1 MSDEEMQWRAEA
13 TLCLEQALGYLER
26 GEDAEA
32 RVDILRAAGW
42 IDKKSREQIVLR
54 RDGDAPLAF
63 RGERIATADTRETQ
77 GDGQNRWNE
86 VAIYRTAGGR
96 YVVAIEYHTQWQG
109 EAGTREAHALGPDL
123 ADVAEC
129 LRTTIPVPEGIG
141 YPPGD
146 QYADRQAR
154 MEASL
159 RRRWEAMVGRILS
172 EIGAAERIE

>member
-1 MSDEEMQWRAEA
+1 M
-13 TLCLEQALGYLER
+13 TEQQEHT
-26 GEDAEA
+26 
-32 RVDILRAAGW
+32 I
-42 IDKKSREQIVLR
+42 R

-63 RGERIATADTRETQ
+63 RGERISTTNTREHQ
-77 GDGQNRWNE
+77 GDGQNRWHE
-86 VAIYRTAGGR
+86 VTICRTAGGR

-109 EAGTREAHALGPDL
+109 EADRYEAHAVGTDL

-141 YPPGD
+141 YPPSPNF
-146 QYADRQAR
+146 ADRQAR

-159 RRRWEAMVGRILS
+159 RRRWEAMVGQILE